1 MAKTYKKGLQARL
14 VNGVMRFALERGKG
28 PPFIYLVEVPGRK
41 TGQMRSTPLDVL
53 DVGGHR
59 WLVAPYGVTDWVRNV
74 RAAGEVTLRRGARSE
89 TYRATEVAPTEAVP
103 VLRQYMKDI
112 RIARPYFDATPDST
126 DEQIA
131 ADAPNHPVFRLDPVV
146 PPAQAAP

>member
-1 MAKTYKKGLQARL
+1 MAKTYKKGLETRV

-28 PPFIYLVEVPGRK
+28 PSFMYLVEVPGRK
-41 TGQMRSTPLDVL
+41 TGQMRSTPLDVTDL
-53 DVGGHR
+53 GGHR

-89 TYRATEVAPTEAVP
+89 TYRATEVASTEAVP
-103 VLRQYMKDI
+103 VLRKYIRDI
-112 RIARPYFDATPDST
+112 RIARPYFNATPDST

-131 ADAPNHPVFRLDPVV
+131 ADAPNHPVFRLDPVM
-146 PPAQAAP
+146 PPA